1 MKRCMRKAYPAPP
14 SVARC
19 SKVRILTPTHPTQ
32 TLQRIS
38 NRSPSTA
45 LDADALLEK
54 AARQTGLADFG
65 GDTSPFRKPLE
76 ILLRSLRDEARL
88 NPRGTFIMHRTML
101 RLLTNR
107 LLTEKAFAGNPAM
120 TQTPINR
127 PLFIL
132 GFPRT
137 GTTLLHNLLAC
148 DPAAR
153 WLRLWEGLYPAPP
166 PQSLEDDPRIAQV
179 EEWAGGFEKVA
190 PRLAAAHKLE
200 ASGPEE
206 CLWLMEHTFTDL
218 IFELRANVPAYSK
231 WLAEHEADAGVY
243 QYFQRQLQMLG
254 THCRG
259 RHWVFKA
266 PRHWAGL
273 SGLLTVFPEARI
285 VQTHREPTAVLPSLC
300 SLCEILQGAASD
312 DIDRTAIGAQ
322 WQQRLM
328 NIFQRGS
335 EARAN
340 AKAEQFLDVQFTE
353 LVADPLGVVRRIYE
367 YHSYEYSAEFEVNMT
382 QWLAD
387 NRQHKHGTHRYTLE
401 EFGLEAARVKAHFA
415 DYCEEFL

>member
-1 MKRCMRKAYPAPP
+1 
-14 SVARC
+14 
-19 SKVRILTPTHPTQ
+19 
-32 TLQRIS
+32 
-38 NRSPSTA
+38 

-65 GDTSPFRKPLE
+65 GDAFPFLE
-76 ILLRSLRDEARL
+76 ALENLLRSLRDEARL
-88 NPRGTFIMHRTML
+88 NARGMFIMHRTML

-107 LLTEKAFAGNPAM
+107 LLTEKAFAENSAM
-120 TQTPINR
+120 NQTPIDR

-179 EEWAGGFEKVA
+179 EQWAVGFEKVA

-200 ASGPEE
+200 PRGPEE
-206 CLWLMEHTFTDL
+206 CLWLIEHTFTDL
-218 IFELRANVPAYSK
+218 IFELRANVPTYSE
-231 WLAEHEADAGVY
+231 WLAEHEADAVVY
-243 QYFQRQLQMLG
+243 RYFHRQLQMLG

-273 SGLLTVFPEARI
+273 SGLLTVYPEARI
-285 VQTHREPTAVLPSLC
+285 VQTHREPAAVLPSLC

-312 DIDRTAIGAQ
+312 EIDKAAIGAQ
-322 WQQRLM
+322 WRQRLM
-328 NIFQRGS
+328 NIFQRGR

-353 LVADPLGVVRRIYE
+353 LVADPLGAVRRIYE
-367 YHSYEYSAEFEVNMT
+367 FHGYEYSAEFEDNMT
-382 QWLAD
+382 EWLAD

-401 EFGLEAARVKAHFA
+401 EFGLETARVKADFA
-415 DYCEEFL
+415 DYCGEFI

>member
-38 NRSPSTA
+38 SRSPSAA
-45 LDADALLEK
+45 LDDDALLEK

-65 GDTSPFRKPLE
+65 GDASPFREPLE
-76 ILLRSLRDEARL
+76 NLLRSLRDEARL
-88 NPRGTFIMHRTML
+88 NARGTFIMHRTML

-107 LLTEKAFAGNPAM
+107 LLTEKAFAKNPAM
-120 TQTPINR
+120 TQTPIDR

-179 EEWAGGFEKVA
+179 EQWAGGFEKVA
-190 PRLAAAHKLE
+190 PRLATAHKLE

-206 CLWLMEHTFTDL
+206 CLWLIEHTFTDL

-243 QYFQRQLQMLG
+243 RYFHRQLQMLG

-273 SGLLTVFPEARI
+273 SGLLAVFPEARI
-285 VQTHREPTAVLPSLC
+285 VQTHREPAAVLPSLC
-300 SLCEILQGAASD
+300 SLCEILRSAASD
-312 DIDRTAIGAQ
+312 EIDKAAIGAQ

-328 NIFQRGS
+328 NIFQRGR

-353 LVADPLGVVRRIYE
+353 LVADPLGAVRRIYE
-367 YHSYEYSAEFEVNMT
+367 FHGYEYSAEFEANMT
-382 QWLAD
+382 KWLAD

-401 EFGLEAARVKAHFA
+401 EFGLETAQVKTDFA
-415 DYCEEFL
+415 DYCEEFI